1 MPPPRK
7 KPRRSKRFCAK
18 SWNRLAFPSEE
29 SLKSMNF
36 ESLERR
42 ASARLGPRNESRWHG
57 LDRPS
62 WRSFFVALVA
72 LGAALFLALYTGA
85 AADGGHLF
93 MAAISGLGAL
103 ALAGWVALTIV
114 PVLARRTPL
123 WWLSYQIDY
132 KLTREGIVYL
142 GGVLVVALAALNTG
156 NNLLFMILA
165 CLLAGV
171 LISGF
176 LSRLVLSGVDV
187 RLEMPE
193 HIFAGKPVMAI
204 AEIHNAKRT
213 MPSFSVLLVSEE
225 SPKTK
230 KYNPEQRAPGILAR
244 SVYFPHVARQQ
255 TVRQNVELTFPRRGV
270 YRQDTLGLRTKFP
283 FGFLE
288 KTRRVG
294 SDIEALVYPSVEP
307 TEQLCEILP
316 LVSGE
321 LESYQRGRGND
332 LYAIRDYQF
341 NDSARHVDWKASART
356 GALQVKEFAR
366 EDERRV
372 LLVFDPYIG
381 SQGMDARAAER
392 FERAVNL
399 CAALAWHFYEINSVM
414 EFRSAGFATP
424 RMGAGEI
431 IYDILRYLASV
442 TPLKPQAGK
451 SFLDTLGDAPDIFK
465 IVLTSHAPGTI
476 PSHLWN
482 TAYFLFVSSL

>member
-1 MPPPRK
+1 
-7 KPRRSKRFCAK
+7 
-18 SWNRLAFPSEE
+18 
-29 SLKSMNF
+29 MNF

-132 KLTREGIVYL
+132 KLTREGMVYL

-225 SPKTK
+225 SPKAK
-230 KYNPEQRAPGILAR
+230 KNNLEQHAPGILAR

-255 TVRQNVELTFPRRGV
+255 TVRQNVELTFPRRGI

-321 LESYQRGRGND
+321 MESYQRGRGND
-332 LYAIRDYQF
+332 LYSIRDYQF
-341 NDSARHVDWKASART
+341 NDSARHVDWKATART
-356 GALQVKEFAR
+356 GALQVREYAR

-372 LLVFDPYIG
+372 LLAFDPYVSSREDLSVLG
-381 SQGMDARAAER
+381 ADR
-392 FERAVNL
+392 FERAVAL
-399 CAALAWHFYEINSVM
+399 CAGLAWHFYEINSVL

-424 RMGAGEI
+424 RVVAGEI
-431 IYDILRYLASV
+431 VYDVLRCLARV
-442 TPLKPQAGK
+442 APLKAQADHN
-451 SFLDTLGDAPDIFK
+451 FLDSLSDATNIFK
-465 IVLTSHAPGTI
+465 IVLTSQPRGSI
-476 PSHLWN
+476 PTQLWSSS
-482 TAYFLFVSSL
+482 YILFLPSL

>member
-1 MPPPRK
+1 
-7 KPRRSKRFCAK
+7 
-18 SWNRLAFPSEE
+18 
-29 SLKSMNF
+29 MNF

-42 ASARLGPRNESRWHG
+42 TSTRLGPRNESRWHG

-72 LGAALFLALYTGA
+72 LAAALFLALYTGA
-85 AADGGHLF
+85 AADGGHIFLG
-93 MAAISGLGAL
+93 ALSGIAAL

-132 KLTREGIVYL
+132 KLTREGMVYL

-187 RLEMPE
+187 RLELPE
-193 HIFAGKPVMAI
+193 HIFAGKPIMAI
-204 AEIHNAKRT
+204 AEIHNAKQT

-225 SPKTK
+225 KQKTK
-230 KYNPEQRAPGILAR
+230 KQTSIKAAPNILAR
-244 SVYFPHVARQQ
+244 PVYFPHVPHQR
-255 TVRQNVELTFPRRGV
+255 TVRQNVELTFPRRGI
-270 YRQDTLGLRTKFP
+270 YRQDALGLRTKFP
-283 FGFLE
+283 FGFLQ
-288 KTRRVG
+288 KTRRVD
-294 SDIEALVYPSVEP
+294 SAIEVVVYPQIQP
-307 TEQLCEILP
+307 TEEFYEVLP

-356 GALQVKEFAR
+356 GALQVKEYAR

-372 LLVFDPYIG
+372 MLVFDPYVDPQT
-381 SQGMDARAAER
+381 STAKAAEQ
-392 FERAVNL
+392 FERAVTL
-399 CAALAWHFYEINSVM
+399 CAGLAWHFYEINSVL

-424 RMGAGEI
+424 RVSANDI
-431 IYDILRYLASV
+431 IYDVLRYLASV
-442 TPLKPQAGK
+442 TPLKQQPGK
-451 SFLDTLGDAPDIFK
+451 
-465 IVLTSHAPGTI
+465 
-476 PSHLWN
+476 
-482 TAYFLFVSSL
+482 